1 MRYHFAPLAK
11 PPTFAPPKTN
21 AMIALVGYLAT
32 LFLALSLLVSN
43 DLQFR
48 WFNTLGCLS
57 FIVYGALLGAF
68 PIILTNTLLLG
79 INVYNLV
86 KVYRYRAEED
96 FDLIPYS
103 SGDPLVQKFL
113 AFYGKDIA
121 HYFPNYNSN
130 GEENLRY
137 FVLRD
142 MAIANVFAATVE
154 EGGTLTVQL
163 NYTVPKYRD
172 FKVGTFLFH
181 KGRNFLERQHVRHIV
196 YNEVAHPGHAQFLR
210 RMGFVQEGARYVKHL
225 S

>member
-1 MRYHFAPLAK
+1 M
-11 PPTFAPPKTN
+11 T
-21 AMIALVGYLAT
+21 ALVGYLAT

-57 FIVYGALLGAF
+57 FIIYGALFGAF
-68 PIILTNTLLLG
+68 PVILTNTILLV
-79 INVYNLV
+79 INVYHLI

-103 SGDPLVQKFL
+103 AGDPLVQKFL
-113 AFYGKDIA
+113 DFYGKDIA
-121 HYFPNYNSN
+121 HYFPAYHNT
-130 GEENLRY
+130 GEENLRF

-142 MAIANVFAATVE
+142 MAIANVFAASVE
-154 EGGTLTVQL
+154 DGGTLTVRL

-172 FKVGTFLFH
+172 FKVGTFLFD
-181 KGRNFLERQHVRHIV
+181 KGRNFLQRQNVRRIV
-196 YNEVAHPGHAQFLR
+196 YNEVAHSGHAQFLR
-210 RMGFVQEGARYVKHL
+210 RMGFVQEGSKYVKHL